1 MKQSLLALILFSLTR
16 LNAAPVPAP
25 QAKPVKKPKL
35 VLAIA
40 IDQFRYDYTER
51 FRDQYTG
58 GLARLLTQGAVY
70 IDAHQDHFPTVT
82 ATGHA
87 ALLSGSV
94 PEFCGIVANEWYDRE
109 TGKTVTSVEDSG
121 TKLVGIGGNRIG
133 SSPHNLIVSTIP
145 DEIKMSGSGN
155 SKTIGISM
163 KDRAAI
169 LPGGR
174 MSDAAY
180 WLDAKTG
187 VVVSS
192 SYFMPGLP
200 TWVQKFNSE
209 AWPEKWVG
217 AVWHPLNKNGKLPP
231 VLMTLPAKA
240 DAKYFSEWAKTPYA
254 NETIEALAER
264 ALTAEELGKH
274 DGIDVLTV
282 SFSANDHLG
291 HAVGPDAP
299 EVEDMSIRTDRVLE
313 KLLNAAEKQAGGKD
327 NLIVVLSADHGVAP
341 VPEVMAQRHMPGG
354 RLNKKQFLA
363 TISDALTAKF
373 GPGDWILASG
383 EGASVYLN
391 SKLIAEKKLKASE
404 VENEV
409 AKTAAAFPFVA
420 RTYTRTEL
428 LKHVAPESEV
438 DRLVARGFYP
448 ERSPDVIIVAKPYY
462 LFGAEGTSHGTPY
475 NYDTHVPLIF
485 YGFGI
490 SAGVHT
496 EHVGISDV
504 APTLAALMHIQ
515 TPSGSV
521 GKVLEG
527 VAGR

>member
-1 MKQSLLALILFSLTR
+1 MA
-16 LNAAPVPAP
+16 
-25 QAKPVKKPKL
+25 
-35 VLAIA
+35 
-40 IDQFRYDYTER
+40 DQ
-51 FRDQYTG
+51 
-58 GLARLLTQGAVY
+58 
-70 IDAHQDHFPTVT
+70 
-82 ATGHA
+82 
-87 ALLSGSV
+87 
-94 PEFCGIVANEWYDRE
+94 
-109 TGKTVTSVEDSG
+109 
-121 TKLVGIGGNRIG
+121 
-133 SSPHNLIVSTIP
+133 
-145 DEIKMSGSGN
+145 
-155 SKTIGISM
+155 
-163 KDRAAI
+163 
-169 LPGGR
+169 
-174 MSDAAY
+174 
-180 WLDAKTG
+180 
-187 VVVSS
+187 
-192 SYFMPGLP
+192 
-200 TWVQKFNSE
+200 
-209 AWPEKWVG
+209 
-217 AVWHPLNKNGKLPP
+217 
-231 VLMTLPAKA
+231 
-240 DAKYFSEWAKTPYA
+240 YFSEWAKTPYA

-274 DGIDVLTV
+274 EGIDVLTV

-299 EVEDMSIRTDRVLE
+299 EVEDMSIRTDWVLE

-354 RLNKKQFLA
+354 RLNKKQFLT

-391 SKLIAEKKLKASE
+391 SKLIVEKKLKASE
-404 VENEV
+404 VEDEA
-409 AKTAAAFPFVA
+409 AKTAVAFPFVA

-448 ERSPDVIIVAKPYY
+448 ERSPDVIIVVKPYY
-462 LFGAEGTSHGTPY
+462 LFGGEGASHGTPY

-521 GKVLEG
+521 GKVLRG
-527 VAGR
+527 VAAR